1 MYFGVLRYK
10 VYSRLNKRNPDGSYD
25 IHGHVS
31 YGELPNL
38 NWVVRDG
45 RFTVR
50 FRNVYG
56 SFNCE
61 MCGLNTFKGSPSM

>member
-1 MYFGVLRYK
+1 MYFGILRYK
-10 VYSRLNKRNPDGSYD
+10 VYSR
-25 IHGHVS
+25 HVS

-61 MCGLNTFKGSPSM
+61 MCGLNTLKGGPSM

>member
-10 VYSRLNKRNPDGSYD
+10 VYSR
-25 IHGHVS
+25 HVS
-31 YGELPNL
+31 YGELSNL

-61 MCGLNTFKGSPSM
+61 MCGLNTLKGGSSM